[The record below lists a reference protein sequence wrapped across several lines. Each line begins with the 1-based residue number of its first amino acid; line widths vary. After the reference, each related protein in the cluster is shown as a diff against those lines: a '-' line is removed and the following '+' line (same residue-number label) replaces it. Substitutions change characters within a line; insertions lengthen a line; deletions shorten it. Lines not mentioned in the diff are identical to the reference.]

1 MRGRTAMIR
10 GTGSPRGTA
19 ALQRH
24 FATPVDEVRASD
36 QRFPDGAHF
45 RIEIPSVEN
54 PAALRAVVE
63 EARAHKTPIHR
74 TSQGSGAMLLTRAE
88 LAEMAVIGA
97 DEGLEVNLFVG
108 PREEYGIG
116 GSVRSP
122 EGMVLAGRLRGL
134 DQLRYALEDILRA
147 VDAGIRGFLIAD
159 SGLLQLVNA
168 MVRDGELPTSIVW
181 KISAVLAPSNPVSFK
196 QLDRHGR
203 HDGQR
208 PQRHEPRSRWP
219 RSAPRARAP
228 IDLYLEAPDALGGM
242 VRGNELAEIATVA
255 APLYAKF
262 GLRNARM
269 VYPAGEQNMS
279 DVVANVRE
287 KVRRAALA
295 LEFLD
300 ASAVDLI
307 DLQARRRRNRSPR
320 AMTLRS
326 DRWVRGDD
334 EVALDSR
341 VALKMGGASVD
352 AAGGRPIIGL
362 ANSSSDLNPCNQPLA
377 DYIAPLRE
385 GIESGRRH
393 RRRVPG
399 DLTRRGPA

>member
-1 MRGRTAMIR
+1 MIR

-19 ALQRH
+19 ALARY
-24 FATPVDEVRASD
+24 FAGLTDGVRASD
-36 QRFPDGAHF
+36 DRFPDGAHF

-54 PAALRAVVE
+54 PSALRAVVE
-63 EARAHKTPIHR
+63 EARVHKTTIHR

-88 LAEMAVIGA
+88 LNEMAAIGA
-97 DEGLEVNLFVG
+97 DEGLEVSLFVG

-134 DQLRYALEDILRA
+134 DQLRYAIEDIMRA

-159 SGLLQLVNA
+159 VGLLQLVKA
-168 MVRDGELPTSIVW
+168 MVDGGELPSSIVW

-196 QLDRHGR
+196 HLIEMGGSTVNVPSDINLS
-203 HDGQR
+203 
-208 PQRHEPRSRWP
+208 EL
-219 RSAPRARAP
+219 AEFRAASGAP

-269 VYPAGEQNMS
+269 VYPAGEQNLS

-295 LEFLD
+295 LEILD
-300 ASAVDLI
+300 ASTVDL
-307 DLQARRRRNRSPR
+307 SVSKP
-320 AMTLRS
+320 
-326 DRWVRGDD
+326 
-334 EVALDSR
+334 
-341 VALKMGGASVD
+341 GA
-352 AAGGRPIIGL
+352 
-362 ANSSSDLNPCNQPLA
+362 
-377 DYIAPLRE
+377 E
-385 GIESGRRH
+385 GIG
-393 RRRVPG
+393 VPE
-399 DLTRRGPA
+399 P